1 MGDILYTLPGNLRGL
16 LSEPIGRLVS
26 GDKVIPA
33 LLKEN
38 NIVSIGDQVTYTLLS
53 NNHHP
58 IFCIVDYY
66 VQRKKFPEDFVKVI
80 QSYGDYSIRI
90 INPKGTI
97 TRALWDAIENA
108 FKIFPKKTIRIEID
122 GEEDLASL
130 AAIYLAPRDVTI
142 IYGLPNKG
150 VLIVKPTDETKRKVK
165 SVLDMM

>member
-1 MGDILYTLPGNLRGL
+1 MEDILYTLPNDMRDL
-16 LSEPIGRLVS
+16 LKEPIGKLVS
-26 GDKVIPA
+26 GDEVIPS

-53 NNHHP
+53 NNHQP

-66 VQRKKFPEDFVKVI
+66 VQRNKFSEDFVKVV
-80 QSYGDYSIRI
+80 QSYGDESIRI
-90 INPKGTI
+90 KNPKGTI
-97 TRALWDAIENA
+97 TKALWDAIENA
-108 FKIFPKKTIRIEID
+108 FKLFPKKTIRIEVD

-150 VLIVKPTDETKRKVK
+150 VLIVKPTDETKRKVR
-165 SVLDMM
+165 SVLNMM